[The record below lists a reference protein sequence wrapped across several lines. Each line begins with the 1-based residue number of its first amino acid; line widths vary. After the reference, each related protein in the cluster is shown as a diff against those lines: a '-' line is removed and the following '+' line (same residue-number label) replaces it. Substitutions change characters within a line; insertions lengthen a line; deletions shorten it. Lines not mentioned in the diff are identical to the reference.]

1 VVFFGLRT
9 KDGAGNS
16 VLRFGGT
23 GFFVA
28 FPAAPDP
35 SSARFPYLV
44 TAGHVAKALS
54 GPFVIGIN
62 NTDGSLDP
70 FDVDEGRWVY
80 HPDYPSV
87 DLAVLRLGL
96 SGTDH
101 AHIPYEWFADNEGNA
116 LLSRFGTGDLVYIVG
131 LYRLF
136 PGSAKISPIV
146 HTGHV
151 GMAPDEEIPVMDRLT
166 KTLTKMRGY
175 LIEAQTLE
183 GLSGSPVFVRYTNPT
198 GISSGLG
205 RVVGYIDN
213 GFLLGVWQG
222 AWEGVADDFLGEQVG
237 QGARVPVGMGITIPA
252 RRITEILQLPEFAQ
266 ERSDWIKQQQELV
279 AATTDQSSGNGST

>member
-1 VVFFGLRT
+1 MVFFGLRT

-116 LLSRFGTGDLVYIVG
+116 LFSRFGTGDLVYIVG
-131 LYRLF
+131 LIDFSLVRRKFHRLC
-136 PGSAKISPIV
+136 
-146 HTGHV
+146 
-151 GMAPDEEIPVMDRLT
+151 
-166 KTLTKMRGY
+166 TLAM
-175 LIEAQTLE
+175 L
-183 GLSGSPVFVRYTNPT
+183 
-198 GISSGLG
+198 
-205 RVVGYIDN
+205 
-213 GFLLGVWQG
+213 
-222 AWEGVADDFLGEQVG
+222 AW
-237 QGARVPVGMGITIPA
+237 
-252 RRITEILQLPEFAQ
+252 RRMKKYP
-266 ERSDWIKQQQELV
+266 
-279 AATTDQSSGNGST
+279 